1 MRQIMRQHTRPEDA
15 PIDPR
20 PDGTAGPLPT
30 ARGDGPRLLR
40 RALAVLAAMAGV
52 VGFVTTAAPAQAAG
66 GVVIY
71 KVQYNSPGTDDRS
84 NVSLNSEYV
93 VLKNTA
99 GTTRTI
105 TGWTLRDASG
115 HRYTFPTT
123 RVASG
128 TYLYVRTGHGTNTAH
143 TRYWG
148 SGNYI
153 WNNSGDTAYLR
164 NGSGTLIDSCR
175 WGSTGSVTYC

>member
-1 MRQIMRQHTRPEDA
+1 MHQIMRRLQHGNHE
-15 PIDPR
+15 DPR
-20 PDGTAGPLPT
+20 GNG
-30 ARGDGPRLLR
+30 RRLR
-40 RALAVLAAMAGV
+40 RRSLGALGVMAGL
-52 VGFVTTAAPAQAAG
+52 VGFMAAAVPAQAAG
-66 GVVIY
+66 GVIIY
-71 KVQYNSPGTDDRS
+71 KVQYNSPGTDNRS

-123 RVASG
+123 RVAAG